1 MEDLHT
7 DIRSPLTQTWNG
19 GVWSSAQIRI
29 RLLNHTRYTLLPG
42 EDMADPDETVPM
54 QSKSTEVE
62 EVEFMPGESLETN
75 SPKNDR
81 IRIAMSLIAVVV
93 LVGVAFAV
101 GYIVRLVLFKCGP
114 EDEGKTLDLT
124 AKLVK
129 EAFDSISSSRIE
141 SQLRYFTKIPH
152 IAGSQ
157 ESYDQALYMQKEWL
171 KYGVDSAELKKYNVL
186 LSYPTRPGLASILNT
201 NGSEMFRA
209 SQREKSLNKDEEK
222 PNVLPPFHAYSPS
235 GQVTGRL
242 VFVNY
247 ARVEDFKML
256 KTMGVPVAGH
266 IAIAKYGAIFRGDKV
281 KFASEAGAIGLLL
294 YSDPDSSPEG
304 PGKVYPDA
312 YWLPPTGVQRGSVY
326 LEDGDAVTLGYPAV
340 DGAYASPT
348 KDAGFPKIPSYPISS
363 QDAEHFLKLLTIKEA
378 PKEWKGGLQMTYY
391 TMMDPNDERNVSL
404 DVEMSLETKPVY
416 DVVGIIRG
424 SVEPDRLV
432 MFGNHRDAWVF
443 GAADPS
449 SGTASLMEL
458 VRVFGELK
466 ANRNWRPRRTIVFL
480 SWGAEEPG
488 VLGSTEWAEEFS
500 NLLSYRAVAYLNVDI
515 AVQGNYSLRLKSSPL
530 MDYAVFDVA
539 KKVYTPSG
547 ESVFNDWKSK
557 FPDKSNRDWP
567 QVLKVGSGSDY
578 AALYNRLG
586 VPSLDL
592 RYTFDTNKWDF
603 KGSYPMYHSVHDS
616 FHWMKTFVDRDF
628 QYHRTMTQL
637 WMQIGTA
644 LADSTLIPFNCSR
657 YAEKLSQYTRDLK
670 SSYGAVL
677 AGQKISLEPL
687 DAVIKSFTASAK
699 SFHEHLESINL
710 KDPLAVRMANDRLV
724 QFEKSFI
731 NPEGLPGRPYKRHVV
746 FAPSAHN
753 LYLGVSFPGL
763 FDALYEAQDL
773 GKGDWVQVNRQLE
786 FVVHHI
792 RMVGNLMSINTV

>member
-19 GVWSSAQIRI
+19 GVWSSAQIRK

-62 EVEFMPGESLETN
+62 EVEFMPGESLDTN

-129 EAFDSISSSRIE
+129 EASDSISSSRIE

-186 LSYPTRPGLASILNT
+186 LSYPTRPGLASIWNT

-539 KKVYTPSG
+539 KKVLVRTVLGHGSRPIYTC
-547 ESVFNDWKSK
+547 
-557 FPDKSNRDWP
+557 
-567 QVLKVGSGSDY
+567 
-578 AALYNRLG
+578 
-586 VPSLDL
+586 L
-592 RYTFDTNKWDF
+592 R
-603 KGSYPMYHSVHDS
+603 
-616 FHWMKTFVDRDF
+616 KT
-628 QYHRTMTQL
+628 
-637 WMQIGTA
+637 
-644 LADSTLIPFNCSR
+644 
-657 YAEKLSQYTRDLK
+657 
-670 SSYGAVL
+670 
-677 AGQKISLEPL
+677 EPL